1 MEEIYDVN
9 GSTMVLLFST
19 RTAFVAAV
27 ALSAPDVQHVLRL
40 GSLGG
45 CGEIDDQERPQE
57 TTEHDSKKGTL
68 EKQHKVEIY
77 LILKVGKFNSSC
89 LSTLSNT
96 LSIGTMGGMTV
107 ASSMEEI

>member
-1 MEEIYDVN
+1 
-9 GSTMVLLFST
+9 MVLLFST

-45 CGEIDDQERPQE
+45 CGEIDDQVRPQASG
-57 TTEHDSKKGTL
+57 DNRARLQKR
-68 EKQHKVEIY
+68 QHKVEIY